1 MSDVKIFLEENGY
14 RLCGD
19 EPLKIT
25 VNTSDFGKSGFELA
39 ENLRK
44 NNAECEFCD
53 RDFVV
58 MMVTPENSDRDLE
71 AVKRA
76 FVSHEKTDGKSV
88 APKTALPVFVL
99 PEKRLSVRQAVF
111 AAVNQYLSKTAS
123 EELPHRLPS
132 PVRRL
137 SPWL

>member
-1 MSDVKIFLEENGY
+1 MEENGY

-25 VNTSDFGKSGFELA
+25 VNTSDFGKSGFEFA

-58 MMVTPENSDRDLE
+58 MMVTPEISDGDLE

-76 FVSHEKTDGKSV
+76 FVSHDKTDGKSV
-88 APKTALPVFVL
+88 APITALPVFVL
-99 PEKRLSVRQAVF
+99 PEKRLSVRQQRINTCRKQRRKSRRIAC
-111 AAVNQYLSKTAS
+111 
-123 EELPHRLPS
+123 
-132 PVRRL
+132 RRL
-137 SPWL
+137 SAGYPRGYKRRDYK

>member
-1 MSDVKIFLEENGY
+1 
-14 RLCGD
+14 
-19 EPLKIT
+19 
-25 VNTSDFGKSGFELA
+25 
-39 ENLRK
+39 
-44 NNAECEFCD
+44 
-53 RDFVV
+53 
-58 MMVTPENSDRDLE
+58 MMVTPETSDGDLE

-76 FVSHEKTDGKSV
+76 FVSHDKTDDKSV

-111 AAVNQYLSKTAS
+111 AAANQYLSKTAS

>member
-1 MSDVKIFLEENGY
+1 MEENGY

-58 MMVTPENSDRDLE
+58 MMVTPETSDGDLE

-76 FVSHEKTDGKSV
+76 FVSHEKR
-88 APKTALPVFVL
+88 TANRLRR
-99 PEKRLSVRQAVF
+99 KRL
-111 AAVNQYLSKTAS
+111 YPCLC
-123 EELPHRLPS
+123 S
-132 PVRRL
+132 PKRGF
-137 SPWL
+137 P